1 MRQENRNP
9 PGRLSSFV
17 RRFSAGKHRHF
28 VSSLAEAELAVKTKS
43 KVILLGDA
51 VYVAKDA
58 VQEPLSEYIPVSPV
72 FAFGESKKIN
82 RFVDKEIAKTLIDTP
97 TSFAVD
103 SYISWGRGQKEGVT
117 LLIGGTTKL
126 NGTRIELLVFD
137 KGSIREITERELP
150 DIESKQFL
158 EILRATVQEFGA
170 RYALNK
176 VVVVDPLST
185 KLPDVDFA
193 KPIGYRPYVGTLSF
207 PLRAFL
213 NSGIKIERPSV
224 KINQK
229 ALWTF
234 TSVAVGISLLAS
246 AWIVNQSWGKLST
259 ATERFQRAAAL
270 PSIKQSGGISPDLL
284 AKMENH
290 RRVLSTANAQKIQAK
305 MILKLAQA
313 ASGIPRM
320 SIRSISVMP
329 NIVKDPVPIV
339 AAAPIVPVP
348 KPAAPVM
355 DVRAAMRGTPMVT
368 IEVVFPSDERDPV
381 TQGRELA
388 EKLSILSGYPMR
400 IDQGGILATDAKS
413 GLRRWR
419 IDVPFEKEPT

>member
-1 MRQENRNP
+1 MRQENRKP
-9 PGRLSSFV
+9 PGRVGSLL
-17 RRFSAGKHRHF
+17 RRFSAGKYRHF

-51 VYVAKDA
+51 VYVTKGSA
-58 VQEPLSEYIPVSPV
+58 QEPPPDYIAVSPV
-72 FAFGESKKIN
+72 FAFGEAKKVN
-82 RFVDKEIAKTLIDTP
+82 RFVDKNIAKVLIDTP

-103 SYISWGRGQKEGVT
+103 SYISWGRGKKDGVT
-117 LLIGGTTKL
+117 LLIGGTTKTQ
-126 NGTRIELLVFD
+126 GTRIELIVFD
-137 KGSIREITERELP
+137 KGVVREITERELP

-158 EILRATVQEFGA
+158 DILRATVQEFGA
-170 RYALNK
+170 RYPINR

-193 KPIGYRPYVGTLSF
+193 EPIGFRPYVTTLSF

-213 NSGIKIERPSV
+213 NSGVKIERPTV

-229 ALWTF
+229 ALWTV
-234 TSVAVGISLLAS
+234 TSVAVGISLVVS
-246 AWIVNQSWGKLST
+246 AWMVSQSWGKLSA

-270 PSIKQSGGISPDLL
+270 PSIKASGGISPDVL
-284 AKMENH
+284 ARMENH
-290 RRVLSTANAQKIQAK
+290 RRFLTTPNAQKIEAK
-305 MILKLAQA
+305 MILKLAQS
-313 ASGIPRM
+313 ASSISRL

-329 NIVKDPVPIV
+329 NIVKDPVPI
-339 AAAPIVPVP
+339 AQGGPISAPPP
-348 KPAAPVM
+348 KPAGGKGTAL
-355 DVRAAMRGTPMVT
+355 GTPMVT

-381 TQGRELA
+381 TQGRDLA
-388 EKLSILSGYPMR
+388 QQLSVLSGYPMR

-419 IDVPFEKEPT
+419 IDVPFEKEPG